1 MANLVKFG
9 TDGWRAVIADSFTF
23 DNLGIVSQAV
33 ADFLIKKKEKSQK
46 VVIGFDARFMSKEF
60 AEKTAGVLLGN
71 KIKVILSN
79 EKVSTPV
86 VSFYAKYKKCSL
98 GIMITASHN
107 PYYFNGFKIKTSQG
121 GAADNNIT
129 SEVEKLLGR
138 NRVKEICLDKAP
150 KGIFKR
156 EDLTK
161 DYLLFIK
168 RYVNLS
174 LIKKLKLNILVDLM
188 YGSGGS
194 YIKDI
199 LAGSKINVSYMNG
212 EFNPS
217 FGGIRPEPIE
227 PNLQKLMK
235 EMKKGKYDLGIALD
249 GDADRIACVL
259 PGGRY
264 VNAQV
269 LLPLLAWHLVH
280 NRRFSGGI
288 VKTVVGSNL
297 IDNVASALGRVLYE
311 TPVGFK
317 YISRLFQEEDVVIGG
332 EEAGG
337 IGVKDYIP
345 ERDGTMAALLLME
358 MTAFLKTSPLK
369 LIKEFENKFGR
380 WYYARIS
387 VPSGRV
393 NKRSLNKLKIPKN
406 LSGKKIERVNRLDGI
421 KIITKDNWLM
431 FRASG
436 TEPIVRIYS
445 EAKTK
450 KEAEK
455 LLAQGRRMLNDI

>member
-1 MANLVKFG
+1 MAHSVKFG
-9 TDGWRAVIADSFTF
+9 TDGWRAVIADNFTF
-23 DNLGIVSQAV
+23 DNLGLVSQAV
-33 ADFLIKKKEKSQK
+33 ADFLMKKKKKNRK

-71 KIKVILSN
+71 NIKVILSN
-79 EKVSTPV
+79 EKVSTPA
-86 VSFYAKYKKCSL
+86 VSFYAKYKNCSL

-107 PYYFNGFKIKTSQG
+107 PYYFNGFKIKDSQG

-138 NRVKEICLDKAP
+138 NRVKEICLDKAYR
-150 KGIFKR
+150 GTFKR

-168 RYVNLS
+168 RYVNFS
-174 LIKKLKLNILVDLM
+174 LIKKLKLNVLVDLM

-194 YIKDI
+194 YIEDI
-199 LAGSKINVSYMNG
+199 LAGSKINVSYMNN

-227 PNLQKLMK
+227 PNLQKLMR
-235 EMKKGKYDLGIALD
+235 EMKKGRYDLGIALD

-280 NRRFSGGI
+280 NRGFSGGI

-317 YISRLFQEEDVVIGG
+317 YISRLFQTENVVIGG

-358 MTAFLKTSPLK
+358 MLAFLKTSPLK
-369 LIKEFENKFGR
+369 LIKEFEDKFGR

-393 NKRSLNKLKIPKN
+393 NKRSLNKLKIPKR
-406 LSGKKIERVNRLDGI
+406 LSGREVERVNRLDGI

-450 KEAEK
+450 KEADK
-455 LLAQGRRMLNDI
+455 LLSQGRRMLNGL

>member
-1 MANLVKFG
+1 MASSVKFG

-23 DNLGIVSQAV
+23 DNLGLVSQAV
-33 ADFLIKKKEKSQK
+33 ADFLMKKKKKNLK

-71 KIKVILSN
+71 NIKVILSD
-79 EKVSTPV
+79 EKVSTPA
-86 VSFYAKYKKCSL
+86 VSFYAKYKNCGL

-107 PYYFNGFKIKTSQG
+107 PYYFNGFKIKNSQG

-138 NRVKEICLDKAP
+138 NKVKEICLNKAP
-150 KGIFKR
+150 RGLFKR
-156 EDLTK
+156 GDLTK

-174 LIKKLKLNILVDLM
+174 LIKKLKLNVLVDLM

-199 LAGSKINVSYMNG
+199 LAGSKINISYLNN

-227 PNLQKLMK
+227 PNLQKLMR
-235 EMKKGKYDLGIALD
+235 EMKKGRYDLGIALD

-280 NRRFSGGI
+280 NRGFSGGI

-317 YISRLFQEEDVVIGG
+317 YISRLFQTENVVIGG

-358 MTAFLKTSPLK
+358 MLAFLKTSPLK
-369 LIKEFENKFGR
+369 LIKGFEDKFGR

-393 NKRSLNKLKIPKN
+393 NKRSLNKLKIPKR
-406 LSGKKIERVNRLDGI
+406 LSGRKVERVNRLDGI

-445 EAKTK
+445 EAKNR
-450 KEAEK
+450 KEADQ
-455 LLAQGRRMLNDI
+455 LLAQGRRMLNGL